1 GILLAGTSSGGKTT
15 LTALFLESLVAKKYQ
30 FCLIDPE
37 GDYIELP
44 HSVVVGDAEHLPV
57 IEEIIKLLENPA
69 QNVVV
74 NTLSIPLQNR
84 PEFYNSLLAAV
95 LELRKSLGHPHW
107 LIFDE
112 AHHLI
117 PAEVENSFFN
127 IPQDFNN
134 FMLISTKP
142 ELMNQS
148 ILSNADLIIA
158 IGDEPDTIL
167 TKYAEL
173 KKISMPDLLI
183 KPLSIGEAWV
193 WDSNNSAPFPI
204 RCDRPEHLLQ
214 RHKKKYATGDM
225 KDRSFYFKGPGGK
238 LNLKANNLMMFIQMA
253 EGIDDD
259 TWIYHLQKK
268 EYSNWFRNAVHDDE
282 LADLTR
288 QVEERTTA
296 DPHTSKEAILQLIKE
311 RYTAPA

>member
-1 GILLAGTSSGGKTT
+1 
-15 LTALFLESLVAKKYQ
+15 Q

-44 HSVVVGDAEHLPV
+44 HSVVVGDAEHLPLT
-57 IEEIIKLLENPA
+57 EEIIKLLENPA

-84 PEFYNSLLAAV
+84 PEFYKSLLAAL

-117 PAEVENSFFN
+117 PAEIENSFFN

-134 FMLISTKP
+134 FVLVSTKP

-148 ILSNADLIIA
+148 ILAHINLLIA

-167 TKYAEL
+167 NKYAEL
-173 KKISMPDLLI
+173 KKISMPDL
-183 KPLSIGEAWV
+183 
-193 WDSNNSAPFPI
+193 
-204 RCDRPEHLLQ
+204 
-214 RHKKKYATGDM
+214 
-225 KDRSFYFKGPGGK
+225 
-238 LNLKANNLMMFIQMA
+238 
-253 EGIDDD
+253 
-259 TWIYHLQKK
+259 
-268 EYSNWFRNAVHDDE
+268 
-282 LADLTR
+282 
-288 QVEERTTA
+288 
-296 DPHTSKEAILQLIKE
+296 
-311 RYTAPA
+311 